1 MFPSTNAVSF
11 VPDAQAVTGEKESV
25 PDKAKLVFAEN
36 YPKLQKVKKQ
46 YDPNGIFNKWF
57 PITPA

>member
-1 MFPSTNAVSF
+1 MPFRLF
-11 VPDAQAVTGEKESV
+11 VLDAQAVTGEKGSV

-36 YPKLQKVKKQ
+36 YPKLQKIKKQ
-46 YDPNGIFNKWF
+46 YDPNGIFDKWF